1 MHTSSLQHSDGSGA
15 LTRVWLICAVLGG
28 LILTGAAPAQDR
40 MELHLVLAFDV
51 SASVNDVEFDLQRT
65 GTVNALRSDL
75 VAAAIDRS
83 PGGVAIAIVQWSSST
98 RQALGLDWVELHS
111 KADVARYAAQVDAMP
126 RRLPGG
132 GTVIHTGLEFAA
144 RLLEAGPG
152 YARRQVIDIA
162 GNGQSDDP
170 EGLAVERDRL
180 TAQGIVINGLAIE
193 EDGADLTPYF
203 ERYVAGGPGSF
214 VITADGF
221 EDFTRAME
229 IKLLREISGA
239 IYSGPAGHLPAQ
251 YLAQR

>member
-1 MHTSSLQHSDGSGA
+1 MHTSSLQYPDGRAA
-15 LTRVWLICAVLGG
+15 LTRLGPIFALLGG
-28 LILTGAAPAQDR
+28 LLLTGTAPAQDR

-51 SASVNDVEFDLQRT
+51 SASVNDVEFDLQRA
-65 GTVNALRSDL
+65 GTANALRSDL
-75 VAAAIDRS
+75 VAAAIDRA
-83 PGGVAIAIVQWSSST
+83 PGGVAIAIIQWSSST
-98 RQALGLDWVELHS
+98 RQALGLDWVELHN
-111 KADVARYAAQVDAMP
+111 KADVARYAAEVDAMP

-162 GNGQSDDP
+162 GNGQTDDP
-170 EGLAVERDRL
+170 EGLALERDRL

-203 ERYVAGGPGSF
+203 ERYVVGGPSAF

-239 IYSGPAGHLPAQ
+239 IFSAPADLFPVQ
-251 YLAQR
+251 QLALR